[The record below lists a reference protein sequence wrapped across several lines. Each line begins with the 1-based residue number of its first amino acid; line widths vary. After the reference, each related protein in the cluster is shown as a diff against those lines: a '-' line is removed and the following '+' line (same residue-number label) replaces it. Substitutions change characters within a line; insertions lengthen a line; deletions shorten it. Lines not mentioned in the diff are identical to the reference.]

1 MVVVPYFLLDTNF
14 CGTRDTH
21 IFIWWD
27 SEPEKL
33 SPNILNLLQRTDTT
47 RYVSHVSLWEIQ
59 IKNQLGKLA
68 LNQSL
73 SDIYNSQSKNG
84 ISFLPVIPAHIFNL
98 NNLPL
103 HHKDPFDR
111 LLISQALIEGLTL
124 ISVDEK
130 FKLYDVPLFSDDFR

>member
-1 MVVVPYFLLDTNF
+1 MKVLL
-14 CGTRDTH
+14 DTH

-33 SPNILNLLQRTDTT
+33 SPNILGLLQQTDTT
-47 RYVSHVSLWEIQ
+47 RYVSLVSLWEIQ
-59 IKNQLGKLA
+59 IKNQLGKLE
-68 LNQSL
+68 LSQSL
-73 SDIYNSQSKNG
+73 ADIYNSQSKNG
-84 ISFLPVIPAHIFNL
+84 ISFLPVIPAHILNL

-111 LLISQALIEGLTL
+111 MLISQALVEGLTL

-130 FKLYDVPLFSDDFR
+130 FNLYDVLILS

>member
-1 MVVVPYFLLDTNF
+1 
-14 CGTRDTH
+14 
-21 IFIWWD
+21 
-27 SEPEKL
+27 
-33 SPNILNLLQRTDTT
+33 LLQRTDTT

-73 SDIYNSQSKNG
+73 SDIYDSQSKNG

-111 LLISQALIEGLTL
+111 LLISQALIEGLTM
-124 ISVDEK
+124 ISVDQMV
-130 FKLYDVPLFSDDFR
+130 KLYDVPLFTTGS

>member
-1 MVVVPYFLLDTNF
+1 MNVLL
-14 CGTRDTH
+14 DTH

-33 SPNILNLLQRTDTT
+33 SPNIFSLLQRTDTT
-47 RYVSHVSLWEIQ
+47 RYVSVVSLWEIQ
-59 IKNQLGKLA
+59 IKNQLGKLE

-73 SDIYNSQSKNG
+73 ENIYNSQSKNG
-84 ISFLPVIPAHIFNL
+84 ISFLPVIPAHVANL

-111 LLISQALIEGLTL
+111 MLISLALVEGLTL
-124 ISVDEK
+124 ISVDK
-130 FKLYDVPLFSDDFR
+130 MFKLYNVPLFSSDFGLSV

>member
-1 MVVVPYFLLDTNF
+1 MKVLL
-14 CGTRDTH
+14 DTH

>member
-1 MVVVPYFLLDTNF
+1 MRVLF
-14 CGTRDTH
+14 DTH

-33 SPNILNLLQRTDTT
+33 SPNILNLLQRTDTI
-47 RYVSHVSLWEIQ
+47 RYVSLVSLWEIQ
-59 IKNQLGKLA
+59 IKNQLGKLT

-73 SDIYNSQSKNG
+73 SDIYDSQRKNG

-130 FKLYDVPLFSDDFR
+130 FKLYDVPLFTTES

>member
-1 MVVVPYFLLDTNF
+1 MKVLLN
-14 CGTRDTH
+14 TH

-73 SDIYNSQSKNG
+73 SDIYDSQSKNG

>member
-1 MVVVPYFLLDTNF
+1 MKVLLN
-14 CGTRDTH
+14 TH

>member
-1 MVVVPYFLLDTNF
+1 MRVLF
-14 CGTRDTH
+14 DTH

-33 SPNILNLLQRTDTT
+33 SPNILNLLQRTDTI
-47 RYVSHVSLWEIQ
+47 RYVSLVSLWEIQ
-59 IKNQLGKLA
+59 IKNQLGKLT

-73 SDIYNSQSKNG
+73 SDIYDSQRKNG

-103 HHKDPFDR
+103 HHKDPFS
-111 LLISQALIEGLTL
+111 LINFSSFNRGLN
-124 ISVDEK
+124 IN
-130 FKLYDVPLFSDDFR
+130 FSR